1 MGFKCGIVGL
11 PNVGKSTLFNALAK
25 AKAPASNY
33 PFCTIDPNTGIVT
46 VPDPR
51 LDSLS
56 KINKSQKTVYT
67 TIEFYDIAG
76 LVKGAAEGQGL
87 GNQFLGHIKEVEA
100 ILHVVRCFDDPNVI
114 HVSGSVDPVRDI
126 EVIDT
131 ELCLKDLETMTAR
144 FDKTEKLARQGDK
157 ESKEKMPA
165 YEKVKAA
172 LESGT
177 PLRLMGLNDEEKK
190 QIRDL
195 AFLTLKPVLYCCN
208 VAESDLP
215 DASGNK
221 WVAAVRDLASKQG
234 SEVVVISGKVE
245 SELVELSDEDQKEF
259 LAALGLK
266 ESGLNAL
273 IRAGYKLLE
282 LITYFTSGE
291 KESRAWTIRRGTK
304 APQAAGV
311 IHSDFERGFIRA
323 ETMNC
328 KDLIELGSSAA
339 VKEKGLLRIEGKD
352 YTVNDGDVM
361 LFRFNV

>member
-1 MGFKCGIVGL
+1 MGIRCGIVGL

-33 PFCTIDPNTGIVT
+33 PFCTIDPNTGIVS

-51 LDSLS
+51 LDQLS
-56 KINKSQKTVYT
+56 TINKSQKIIPT

-87 GNQFLGHIKEVEA
+87 GNQFLGHIKEVDA
-100 ILHVVRCFDDPNVI
+100 ILHVVRCFEDENIV
-114 HVSGSVDPVRDI
+114 HVSGSVDPVRDAEI
-126 EVIDT
+126 IDT
-131 ELCLKDLETMTAR
+131 ELCLKDLDTLTAR
-144 FDKTEKLARQGDK
+144 FDKTEKLARSGDK
-157 ESKEKMPA
+157 ESKERMPV

-172 LESGT
+172 LEKGT
-177 PLRLMGLNDEEKK
+177 PLRLAGLTDDEKK
-190 QIRDL
+190 IVRDM
-195 AFLTLKPVLYCCN
+195 AFLTLKPVLYGAN

-215 DASGNK
+215 DAKNNK
-221 WVAAVRDLASKQG
+221 AVAAIRELAAKQG

-245 SELVELSDEDQKEF
+245 SELVDLSDEEQKEF

-266 ESGLNAL
+266 ESGLNLL
-273 IRAGYKLLE
+273 IRAGYKVLN

-291 KESRAWTIRRGTK
+291 KETRAWTIQRGTK

-323 ETMNC
+323 EVMACDELT
-328 KDLIELGSSAA
+328 KLGSAAA
-339 VKEKGLLRIEGKD
+339 VKEKGLLRVEGKE
-352 YTVNDGDVM
+352 YTVSDGDVM